1 MKYKLIC
8 IDMDGTLFTSSM
20 EITDRTKQAIKEA
33 EKLGVK
39 VVIAS
44 GRQYNFARSSGDF
57 ISGETAIISANGGCV
72 IENNSNRLLYRGI
85 IEAEAAIKTQ
95 EVLSK
100 YDVNYAFYLDNTIIT
115 DKDSHFSSVYNK
127 RNEAVSEELRINM
140 VDIENSSLWRQVL
153 LENGDSIIKCIV
165 VQSEG
170 KYLEEIKEKLK
181 GVEGLEVSS
190 SFATSLEINGAGVT
204 KGKGVEM
211 VARHYNIK
219 KEEIICIGDGEN
231 DISMLKHAGLGVAM
245 GNAPENVKAVADYI
259 TDTNDNDGVAKVI
272 EKFVLGL

>member
-1 MKYKLIC
+1 
-8 IDMDGTLFTSSM
+8 MDGTLFTSSM

-72 IENNSNRLLYRGI
+72 IENHSNRILYKGI
-85 IEAEAAIKTQ
+85 IAEDAAIKTQ
-95 EVLSK
+95 ELLSN
-100 YDVNYAFYLDNTIIT
+100 YDVNYAFFLEDAIIT
-115 DKDSHFSSVYNK
+115 GKDSFFSTFYNK
-127 RNEAVSEELRINM
+127 HNEEVAEELKIK
-140 VDIENSSLWRQVL
+140 VVAVEDAATWKQVILENS
-153 LENGDSIIKCIV
+153 DSIIKCIV
-165 VQSEG
+165 VQHDGRHIPE
-170 KYLEEIKEKLK
+170 LKEKLK
-181 GVEGLEVSS
+181 MVEGLEVHNSLPI
-190 SFATSLEINGAGVT
+190 SLEVNGAGVT

-211 VARHYNIK
+211 VAKHYNVK

-231 DISMLKHAGLGVAM
+231 DISMLEHAGLGVAM

-259 TDTNDNDGVAKVI
+259 TDTNDNEGVAKVI
-272 EKFVLGL
+272 EKFILGL